1 MRAKENAVASPS
13 TVRFNLQVDLDQEQ
27 IPVLTGLVAGDQN
40 DTQKLVTL
48 VSSLLKDTW
57 GGGLMLSPEE
67 MARITE
73 ATGLDPESGE
83 DLIPLLSEAAGRSEG
98 KLSFRVSVDP
108 VYEEYYREP
117 AEMQGRTVQELI
129 QEIVDTVMDG
139 DPLQYNVGSL
149 AGYPEVI
156 RMTQNDKAAL
166 EKLLGA
172 KFQTGTDLAKL
183 IQESLGGGLF
193 EEIAES
199 NVGQEK

>member
-1 MRAKENAVASPS
+1 MASPS